1 MHVVFDAVYHNLY
14 CCFYFVVYW
23 FVFFFKQKTAYEMR
37 ISDWSSDVCSSD
49 LRGAVWSSLWP
60 LSCTCSVARMGATT
74 WDRPADPSIIASLS
88 TMLVASAAIQRHA
101 FTVVLVWS
109 QEFDSI
115 TDVIAMERRVKGW
128 SRIKKEALI
137 RGDYNELKRD
147 GKRTRMKPSH

>member
-1 MHVVFDAVYHNLY
+1 
-14 CCFYFVVYW
+14 
-23 FVFFFKQKTAYEMR
+23 
-37 ISDWSSDVCSSD
+37 
-49 LRGAVWSSLWP
+49 
-60 LSCTCSVARMGATT
+60 MGATT

-109 QEFDSI
+109 QEFDRI

-137 RGDYNELKRD
+137 RGDYNALRSEERRVGKEGVGTCRSRCATVYLK
-147 GKRTRMKPSH
+147 KKQN

>member
-1 MHVVFDAVYHNLY
+1 MASALGGRAAAVA
-14 CCFYFVVYW
+14 
-23 FVFFFKQKTAYEMR
+23 KDE
-37 ISDWSSDVCSSD
+37 D
-49 LRGAVWSSLWP
+49 RGAVWSSLWP

-109 QEFDSI
+109 QEFDRI
-115 TDVIAMERRVKGW
+115 TAVIAMERRVTGW

-137 RGDYNELKRD
+137 RGDYNALTSLSSRL
-147 GKRTRMKPSH
+147 RQ